1 VTSYLQFRTESERSW
16 VIDRASLGLNDFSLF
31 VITSSQTRIHQVVG
45 VVLLRDDGAALLQ
58 HRDDISTI
66 SDPGLW
72 VFPGGHVEWGETPRE
87 GAAREMEEETC
98 YRCHNLRPLIRLAIE
113 GGTLLFFW
121 ENYDGRQPVA
131 CREGQ
136 GLEFVDRRKVE
147 SLPKQPYL
155 TDVFDLALAVQ
166 KRVNVRVGAANQLP
180 PP

>member
-1 VTSYLQFRTESERSW
+1 M
-16 VIDRASLGLNDFSLF
+16 
-31 VITSSQTRIHQVVG
+31 
-45 VVLLRDDGAALLQ
+45 LRDDGAALLQ

-87 GAAREMEEETC
+87 CAAREMEEETC

-113 GGTLLFFW
+113 GETLLFFW
-121 ENYDGRQPVA
+121 ENYDGRQTVA

-136 GLEFVDRRKVE
+136 GLEFVDRQKVE

-155 TDVFDLALAVQ
+155 TDVFDLALTAQ
-166 KRVNVRVGAANQLP
+166 KRVNVRARAANHLP
-180 PP
+180 RP